1 MLGSIDWKLVIEIG
15 LFVLGFILIGIEM
28 YLPGLE
34 GPGIAGAISLIL
46 GTFITAESIKDG
58 VIITL
63 IVLAILIVMFV
74 IIVKFLSKGYSNS
87 PIVLKDEL
95 KTDSGFTS
103 SNKYDELIGKKGI
116 AVTDLRPSGTG
127 QFDGK
132 EYDIITEG
140 KYINKGTDIVVY
152 KVEGVRIIVKEEL

>member
-46 GTFITAESIKDG
+46 GIFITAESIKDG

-63 IVLAILIVMFV
+63 IVLAILIIMFV

-127 QFDGK
+127 KFDGK

-140 KYINKGTDIVVY
+140 KYINKGTNIVVY